1 MKEKYIQGMKQ
12 VNDQTYEVS
21 YQDRLVTELPRGK
34 KARIERLRN
43 LIYLKLRERWQRI
56 PKYQATLEKTA
67 FNELLDNI

>member
-1 MKEKYIQGMKQ
+1 MKDKYIQGMKQ

-34 KARIERLRN
+34 KAR
-43 LIYLKLRERWQRI
+43 LKLRERWERI